1 MSSVLDPTLAAPYAP
16 ARSAAHAGT
25 DDFAWH
31 AYAVVLAATMV
42 ITGLLWDI
50 SWHMS
55 IGRDTFWTPA
65 HLLIQGG
72 GLIAGLG
79 SAYLALRITL
89 RGTPAEKA
97 SAVSFWGFRA
107 PLGAWVCV
115 LGCGAML
122 TSAPFDDWWHNA
134 YGLDVRI
141 VSPPHILLGY
151 GMLGIVLGALLRTL
165 ALQNGHDEARR
176 ARASILFAVSSGL
189 LLTILDV
196 FLFEYSHPTRQH
208 LGAFYRVVSANL
220 PILVVAV
227 AVAGRRRWPATT
239 AAAVYMVVLAATSWT
254 LMLFRATPKLGPI
267 YQQITHYVPLD
278 FPLLLIVPAFA
289 IDLAWR
295 RLRERDIAGWRIW
308 LAAPV
313 LGVVF
318 VAALV
323 AAQWPYSSFVLEHGR
338 NWFFHLDNFVYWRPN
353 TSTAYAFQFR
363 APEVGENDGAAY
375 LFAILYATLASAL
388 GIAWGRWMT
397 RVQR

>member
-1 MSSVLDPTLAAPYAP
+1 MASTLDPTYAGTYAP
-16 ARSAAHAGT
+16 PQEAAHAGT
-25 DDFAWH
+25 TDFAWH
-31 AYAVVLAATMV
+31 AYAVVFAAAMV
-42 ITGLLWDI
+42 IIGLLWDI

-79 SAYLALRITL
+79 SGYLALHTTF
-89 RGTPAEKA
+89 RGTAAERA

-141 VSPPHILLGY
+141 VSPPHILLGL

-165 ALQNGHDEARR
+165 ALQNGPDAQRR
-176 ARASILFAVSSGL
+176 ARASMLFAVSSGL
-189 LLTILDV
+189 LLIILDV
-196 FLFEYSHPTRQH
+196 FLFESSHPTRQH
-208 LGAFYRVVSANL
+208 LGAFYSVLSRSL
-220 PILVVAV
+220 PMLLVAV

-239 AAAVYMVVLAATSWT
+239 AAAVFMGVLAATSWT

-267 YQQITHYVPLD
+267 LQPITHYVPLD

-295 RLRERDIAGWRIW
+295 RLREHDIAGLRIW

-313 LGVVF
+313 LGIVF
-318 VAALV
+318 VVALV

-338 NWFFHLDNFVYWRPN
+338 NWFFHLDNFVYWRPHTTEIN
-353 TSTAYAFQFR
+353 AFRFR
-363 APEVGENDGAAY
+363 DPQPGENEMLTYGLA
-375 LFAILYATLASAL
+375 LVEATVASAA
-388 GIAWGRWMT
+388 GVAWGRWMT
-397 RVQR
+397 RVKR